1 MVSTEKEATLAEVVS
16 ALEQVSKNL
25 KEVAKWVRFQNVPRL
40 REVLIRE
47 LDTPQKKVAFDLTD
61 GEHSRRDIAKEIT
74 IDDATVQGWWD
85 KWLQLAIV
93 GESETYRGRP
103 QKIVSP
109 GELGIDVPKLK
120 LKATPQPPQPPAAP
134 ADPNAGGDH
143 P

>member
-85 KWLQLAIV
+85 KWFQLAIV

-103 QKIVSP
+103 QKIVSL

>member
-16 ALEQVSKNL
+16 ALERVSKNL

-85 KWLQLAIV
+85 KWFQLAIV

-103 QKIVSP
+103 QKIVSL

-134 ADPNAGGDH
+134 ADPNIGGDH